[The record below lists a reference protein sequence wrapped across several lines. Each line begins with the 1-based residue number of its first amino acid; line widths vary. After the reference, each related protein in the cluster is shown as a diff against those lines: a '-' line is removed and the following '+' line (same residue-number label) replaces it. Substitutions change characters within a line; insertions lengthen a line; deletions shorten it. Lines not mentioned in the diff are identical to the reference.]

1 MKLGKLSKIP
11 ARGDIY
17 LYIQYAKLP
26 TGAGTLHCSA
36 GSCGYRAVQPG
47 LDRTLSTWTGLSTE
61 ASGQFLGR
69 WVEISA
75 WTENIRIFKLTPY
88 FLFNIQT
95 RCGPGPRRVLCLRT
109 HAESD
114 KSTNILPHCRTK
126 YNSGLE
132 IFLRPNME
140 NWEKLK
146 TNSNSICFLLQPS
159 DLYFPVDG
167 LRQSFVK
174 NCHKIY
180 GWADFLLCNKTWRL
194 VAKTCNL

>member
-1 MKLGKLSKIP
+1 MQSCQQAP
-11 ARGDIY
+11 ARSIALQGRVV
-17 LYIQYAKLP
+17 
-26 TGAGTLHCSA
+26 TG
-36 GSCGYRAVQPG
+36 GSSPG
-47 LDRTLSTWTGLSTE
+47 LIGRCQHEQDCPQRPV
-61 ASGQFLGR
+61 AIGR

-132 IFLRPNME
+132 IFRRPNME

>member
-1 MKLGKLSKIP
+1 MQSCQQAP
-11 ARGDIY
+11 ARSIALQGRVV
-17 LYIQYAKLP
+17 
-26 TGAGTLHCSA
+26 TG
-36 GSCGYRAVQPG
+36 GSSPG
-47 LDRTLSTWTGLSTE
+47 LKGRGRHQQYSTE
-61 ASGQFLGR
+61 VR
-69 WVEISA
+69 WTVFEISA
-75 WTENIRIFKLTPY
+75 WTENIRIFKLTLCS
-88 FLFNIQT
+88 LFNIQT
-95 RCGPGPRRVLCLRT
+95 CCGPFHAVVLCLRT

-126 YNSGLE
+126 YNSRLE
-132 IFLRPNME
+132 IFRRPNME